1 MKPVKI
7 LGIETSCD
15 ETAISFIEVDER
27 NETIKILGNT
37 VHSQIDIHA
46 EYGGVFP
53 ILAKRE
59 HQINLIPVLVKTLR
73 EAGTYEETKIKR
85 EIGKGTAKIK
95 KQEEMAEKINEIE
108 QILNRESELLPHFK
122 KFIENTKEPDIDYI
136 AVTVGPGLEPALWV
150 GINFARALS
159 RAWNIP
165 IIPCNHM
172 EGHILTALIR
182 KADKEQKDEK
192 KNDAGG
198 TYNETYKLLHKNIS
212 YPALALLIS
221 GGHTQI
227 VLIESLGNY
236 KIVGETRDDAVGE
249 CFDKVAR
256 TLGLPYP
263 GGPQISKLAAKA
275 RKANIKSPEPLP
287 RPMIASDDMDFSF
300 SGLKTSV
307 LYLTRRLKE
316 KSTLPS
322 SPLNSP
328 LENSVVSGIAR
339 ETEDAITDVIVTKM
353 RKAIEKFA
361 VETIIIGGGVIANTH
376 IREELEKL
384 AEECSIKILLP
395 KFDHATDNGLMIA
408 IAGYFN
414 KSKAVNSSVIL
425 KAIGTLPIGPRI

>member
-15 ETAISFIEVDER
+15 ETAISLIEVDEKS
-27 NETIKILGNT
+27 EIVKILGNT

-46 EYGGVFP
+46 QYGGVFP

-59 HQINLIPVLVKTLR
+59 HQINLIPVFMKTLT
-73 EAGTYEETKIKR
+73 EAGAYEEIETKR
-85 EIGKGTAKIK
+85 EIGKGTAKMK
-95 KQEEMAEKINEIE
+95 KGEEMTEKINEIE
-108 QILNRESELLPHFK
+108 QILNRESELFPHFK
-122 KFIENTKEPDIDYI
+122 KFISNTKKPDIDYI
-136 AVTVGPGLEPALWV
+136 AVTIGPGLEPALWV

-159 RAWNIP
+159 HVWNIP

-172 EGHILTALIR
+172 EGHILTALIE
-182 KADKEQKDEK
+182 KGEKIKKGKEGNEK
-192 KNDAGG
+192 KNGVDGI
-198 TYNETYKLLHKNIS
+198 YKLLHKTIS
-212 YPALALLIS
+212 YPALSLLIS

-227 VLIESLGNY
+227 VLIGGIGNY
-236 KIVGETRDDAVGE
+236 KIVGETRDDAIGE
-249 CFDKVAR
+249 CFDKIAR

-263 GGPQISKLAAKA
+263 GGPQISKLASEA

-307 LYLTRRLKE
+307 LYLTRKLKE
-316 KSTLPS
+316 KSTP
-322 SPLNSP
+322 PNSP
-328 LENSVVSGIAR
+328 LENNVVCGIAR

-353 RKAIEKFA
+353 KKAIEKFA

-384 AEECSIKILLP
+384 AGQCSIKILLP
-395 KFDHATDNGLMIA
+395 QFDHATDNGLMIA
-408 IAGYFN
+408 LAGYFN
-414 KSKAVNSSVIL
+414 RSKTVDSSTAL